1 MAQQLSGVSVVIFI
15 AGGILTFILLFI
27 FAKRQI
33 MRFALRSRRGP
44 HVPIGHDGKKVT
56 IHICK
61 FKRLSYSDTL
71 GNCVIKSIKNCFVI
85 NLLDTVISVLN

>member
-1 MAQQLSGVSVVIFI
+1 MAQQLSGVTVVIFI

-44 HVPIGHDGKKVT
+44 HVPIGHDGKKVKINST
-56 IHICK
+56 NI
-61 FKRLSYSDTL
+61 STL
-71 GNCVIKSIKNCFVI
+71 NSLKNYTTQLCFIQNI
-85 NLLDTVISVLN
+85 NLK